1 MGGEGGSNRILMLTG
16 QLIEEAGRLLE
27 GISDVEFAA
36 IIGPLAENGISYDG
50 LELALKRR
58 DGTSKDPALEKLR
71 SDLATSLGLPEE
83 IIKLRDLDE
92 IDLYLKEKTVRNG
105 IILLDRKGYREML
118 AAEVGKQYLALRDPL
133 GELARLARMD
143 GRYPFS
149 ISLVMKK
156 LEDLEARADFLARY
170 ILRMDDEVV
179 RSSPHLSR
187 LFEENLKTLV
197 EDMAAVCRH
206 LILSMR
212 RGSNMSYSEAISS
225 CAEEGVIGLDVAE
238 ALKKGLRLRNM
249 IAQASILRSL
259 AKVDYDILC
268 SGAREL
274 LAVARKFEEQV
285 VSFIMEAVFQSSV
298 SGARARAR

>member
-1 MGGEGGSNRILMLTG
+1 MGGRRASRRVLMLTR
-16 QLIEEAGRLLE
+16 QLVEETGRLLE
-27 GISDVEFAA
+27 SMNDVEFAA

-50 LELALKRR
+50 LELALKLR
-58 DGTSKDPALEKLR
+58 DGASKDPILEKLR
-71 SDLATSLGLPEE
+71 ADLAAMLGLHKEA
-83 IIKLRDLDE
+83 IKLSDLDE
-92 IDLYLKEKTVRNG
+92 GDFYLKERTVRNG
-105 IILLDRKGYREML
+105 VILLDRKGYREVL
-118 AAEVGKQYLALRDPL
+118 AAEVSGQYFTLRDPL
-133 GELARLARMD
+133 GLLARLACVD
-143 GRYPFS
+143 VRYPIS

-179 RSSPHLSR
+179 RRSPHLSR

-259 AKVDYDILC
+259 VKVDYDILC

>member
-1 MGGEGGSNRILMLTG
+1 MLTG